1 MGRAKHKYKNH
12 DGSRFVLLPHVVMDS
27 PAYLNLSFSATT
39 MLVDVARQY
48 SGSNNGKLVL
58 CDKAL
63 KRRGWNSHA
72 TITKAKREL
81 IEAGLLFLTRQG
93 YRPNKASWYAL
104 TWLSLDWTPEMEI
117 SLAAFP
123 RGAYLENKSRPSENG
138 ARGKTIAPNSG
149 VSPHP
154 ATPETGAIR

>member
-1 MGRAKHKYKNH
+1 MGRAKHKSKNH

-27 PAYLNLSFSATT
+27 PAYLNLSFSAIAI
-39 MLVDVARQY
+39 LLDIARQY

-104 TWLSLDWTPEMEI
+104 TWLTLDWVPEMEI
-117 SLAAFP
+117 SRAAFP
-123 RGAYLENKSRPSENG
+123 RGAYLENKSRPSGSGVRPSVIATEN
-138 ARGKTIAPNSG
+138 G
-149 VSPHP
+149 VSPLRQ
-154 ATPETGAIR
+154 TPETGAIR